1 MQSAASTESF
11 SALLDSLMEIMPLE
25 EMKVLKNEK
34 DVYDYLLE
42 VNLLTIR
49 SQASMFNFFPEER
62 KSYCRIS

>member
-49 SQASMFNFFPEER
+49 SQG
-62 KSYCRIS
+62 YHV